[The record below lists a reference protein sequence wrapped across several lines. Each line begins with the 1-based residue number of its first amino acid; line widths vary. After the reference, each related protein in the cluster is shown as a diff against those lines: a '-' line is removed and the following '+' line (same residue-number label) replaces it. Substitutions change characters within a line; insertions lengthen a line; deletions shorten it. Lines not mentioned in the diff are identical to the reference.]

1 MTSRL
6 HSHEVKILES
16 NDFKITQPWGKDIS
30 QSQMTSRLHS
40 HEVKILESNDF
51 KITQPW
57 GKDIR
62 VKWLQDYTA
71 MRWY

>member
-6 HSHEVKILES
+6 HSHEVILES
-16 NDFKITQPWGKDIS
+16 NDFKITQPWGKDIRVKWLP
-30 QSQMTSRLHS
+30 RLHS

-71 MRWY
+71 MR